1 MIFDIARY
9 EKYFV
14 LENAF
19 YLNFLNVFLFY
30 GMINYQKYTN
40 NNLLSLFD
48 TALRNFGIKEAFR
61 LKKNTIA

>member
-1 MIFDIARY
+1 MIFDIATY

-19 YLNFLNVFLFY
+19 NFLNVFLFY